1 MDTLNI
7 SHAVALS
14 ISHHKKWR
22 QERRRQV
29 KYYGDDNSTCYVYA
43 YTDQLLIDEI
53 QKLNKEAQCRFAPM
67 ICGFDPTDMSAVEH
81 VKLVH
86 QKYPTIWAGCGEL
99 FFRHDDLTNLAM
111 GRDQEI
117 PRPDHPAMYRIYE
130 YCQEN
135 GLIIQAHHNLYKSG
149 SSEMMADWLAQL
161 TNVLQDWPDLT
172 FLLCHCGI
180 SRLCW
185 DQDGHHNFVD
195 QILDQF
201 SSLMMDI
208 SWVVY
213 ECVICDIDGNPKDC
227 WVQLFEKH
235 TTRFTIGSDQVGK
248 FSGSL
253 RLAQKVHKYNK
264 LLALL
269 SDEAAENL
277 GHKNAERIYFHR
289 LKKLQQNESLP
300 NALAH
305 SFY

>member
-1 MDTLNI
+1 M
-7 SHAVALS
+7 
-14 ISHHKKWR
+14 
-22 QERRRQV
+22 
-29 KYYGDDNSTCYVYA
+29 G
-43 YTDQLLIDEI
+43 DQLALQRARIACDMAERALLVNMARADVCHSRVDI
-53 QKLNKEAQCRFAPM
+53 FKQLNDSV
-67 ICGFDPTDMSAVEH
+67 CG
-81 VKLVH
+81 LR
-86 QKYPTIWAGCGEL
+86 Q
-99 FFRHDDLTNLAM
+99 
-111 GRDQEI
+111 
-117 PRPDHPAMYRIYE
+117 
-130 YCQEN
+130 
-135 GLIIQAHHNLYKSG
+135 
-149 SSEMMADWLAQL
+149 
-161 TNVLQDWPDLT
+161 
-172 FLLCHCGI
+172 
-180 SRLCW
+180 
-185 DQDGHHNFVD
+185 
-195 QILDQF
+195 
-201 SSLMMDI
+201 
-208 SWVVY
+208 VVY